1 MAEDRNAREDRT
13 PRGEMREGN
22 RYEALWRDHNS
33 LRLLCERDSDGLPV
47 SYFENCKKGVYA
59 SISA

>member
-1 MAEDRNAREDRT
+1 MAEQRNASEDRT
-13 PRGEMREGN
+13 PRGEMRGGN
-22 RYEALWRDHNS
+22 DNESLWRDHNS

-47 SYFENCKKGVYA
+47 SYFKYCEKRVCA